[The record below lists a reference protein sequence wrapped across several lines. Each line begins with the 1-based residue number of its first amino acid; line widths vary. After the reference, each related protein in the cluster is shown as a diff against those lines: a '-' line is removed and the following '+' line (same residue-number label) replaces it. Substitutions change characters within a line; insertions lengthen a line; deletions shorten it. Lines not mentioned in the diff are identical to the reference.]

1 MKLKEL
7 NDQLAGKTTDER
19 LEILASAFK
28 GKIIFTTSFGIEDQV
43 ITHKI
48 FSNNLDIKVVTLD
61 TGRLF
66 PETYEV
72 YSQTTLKYKKKINVY
87 FPDYLSVEEL
97 VTEKGPSVF
106 SIPGKTVK
114 SAAK

>member
-1 MKLKEL
+1 MTS
-7 NDQLAGKTTDER
+7 LAGKTSDER
-19 LEILASAFK
+19 LEILVSEFT

-72 YSQTTLKYKKKINVY
+72 FSQTILKIQEEDKCL
-87 FPDYLSVEEL
+87 LS
-97 VTEKGPSVF
+97 
-106 SIPGKTVK
+106 
-114 SAAK
+114 